1 MSKKTLNTAN
11 LAALGADQL
20 AELLMEISTGS
31 ADIKRRLRLELSYNL
46 GADDLAHEVRK
57 RLASLR
63 KSNTFVGWRKR
74 EALVKDLSTQA
85 AMITDKIGP
94 DDPTIA
100 FDLLWDFIDMAP
112 AIYGRTDDSKGD
124 VSAVFDAAIT
134 RFADLA
140 PLAVVDSDGLADRVW
155 AALQDNA
162 YGQWAGIITLL
173 ALALGADGLARLA
186 GHVQAFADV
195 PMDAKPD
202 DHVALRFLRELR
214 GGDDFAAARKARFVK
229 ATLQEI
235 AIAAGDNSAYIAQFT
250 PDDLRQKPIAAEVA
264 MLLLANDRG
273 GEALDILRNADDD
286 DAGQNAWD
294 AAYIATLSALG
305 QTDDAQAHRWACFT
319 ETLDP
324 AHLRAYLKQLPDF
337 DDVEAEDE
345 ARRHVLTFP
354 NFGTALGFCIAWP
367 DLPTAARLV
376 DARIDA
382 AKAEHFEVMATAA
395 DALRDRVPQASVLL
409 WRTMVDFILL
419 RGWSQRYANAA
430 DHLTDLATIDAAL
443 PDGDHAAY
451 LAELRVTHERK
462 YSFWNLT
469 A

>member
-1 MSKKTLNTAN
+1 MSKKTLNTTN

-31 ADIKRRLRLELSYNL
+31 ADIKRRLRLELSYSL

-74 EALVKDLSTQA
+74 KALVKDLSTQA
-85 AMITDKIGP
+85 TMITDKIGP
-94 DDPTIA
+94 NDPTIA
-100 FDLLWDFIDMAP
+100 FELLWDFIDMAP

-124 VSAVFDAAIT
+124 VSAVFEGAVA
-134 RFADLA
+134 RFADIA
-140 PLAVVDSDGLADRVW
+140 PRAVVDSEGLADRVW

-162 YGQWAGIITLL
+162 YGQWRGIITLL
-173 ALALGADGLARLA
+173 APALGADGLARLEK
-186 GHVQAFADV
+186 HVQAFADM
-195 PMDAKPD
+195 PPDAKPD

-229 ATLQEI
+229 ATLQET
-235 AIAAGDNSAYIAQFT
+235 ATAAGDTGAYIALFT
-250 PDDLRQKPIAAEVA
+250 ADDLRQKPIAAEVA
-264 MLLLANDRG
+264 MLLLADDCG
-273 GEALDILRNADDD
+273 AEGLDILRNADDD
-286 DAGQNAWD
+286 ETGQEAWD

-305 QTDDAQAHRWACFT
+305 QSGDAQAHRWACFT

-324 AHLRAYLKQLPDF
+324 THLRAYLKQLPDF

-345 ARRHVLTFP
+345 ARRHVMTFP
-354 NFGTALGFCIAWP
+354 NFGAALAFCIAWP
-367 DLPTAARLV
+367 DLPTAARLI
-376 DARIDA
+376 DERIDDA
-382 AKAEHFEVMATAA
+382 QAEHFGVMATAA
-395 DALRDRVPQASVLL
+395 DALRDRSPQASVLL

-430 DHLTDLATIDAAL
+430 DHLADLATVDE
-443 PDGDHAAY
+443 GYTAY
-451 LAELRVTHERK
+451 LAELRITHERK
-462 YSFWNLT
+462 YSFWQLVPPAAT
-469 A
+469 